1 MKVAVTG
8 ASGFVGRYLVQQ
20 LLQDGHQCRCWR
32 RPTSDVQ
39 SLPDDIEWVTGQL
52 NSPEATRDLLEGC
65 DAVIHAALDRPGD
78 GFRGAEGDLIEFV
91 ERNLLGSLR
100 LMEEARRQ
108 QIERFV
114 FISTCAVHEQILDD
128 RLLDE
133 AHPLWPLT
141 HYGAHKAAIEK
152 FIHAYGLGQQFPV
165 CALRPTG
172 IYGAARPIEHS
183 KWFGLV
189 KAVVDGQDVN
199 CQRGGKEVHVADVA
213 KAAILLLN
221 ADGIEGQAFNCYD
234 RYVSE
239 FEVAQLAKQISGSPA
254 DVQGGPKSPKHQ
266 IETGKLRGLGMEFG
280 GEPLLRQTV
289 QTLVQAAQSVEAH

>member
-32 RPTSDVQ
+32 RATSDVQ

>member
-1 MKVAVTG
+1 MKVALTG

-152 FIHAYGLGQQFPV
+152 FIHAFGLGQHFPV

-172 IYGAARPIEHS
+172 IYGAAHPIEHS
-183 KWFGLV
+183 KWFELV
-189 KAVVDGQDVN
+189 KAVVDGRDVN

-213 KAAILLLN
+213 KAATLLLN
-221 ADGIEGQAFNCYD
+221 ADGIEGQAFNCYE

-239 FEVAQLAKQISGSPA
+239 FEVAQLAKQVSGSPA
-254 DVQGGPKSPKHQ
+254 DIQGGPKSPKHQ
-266 IETGKLRGLGMEFG
+266 IETGKLRALGMEFG
-280 GEPLLRQTV
+280 GEPLLRKTV

>member
-32 RPTSDVQ
+32 RVTSDVQ

-183 KWFGLV
+183 KWFELV

>member
-20 LLQDGHQCRCWR
+20 LLQGGHQCRCWR
-32 RPTSDVQ
+32 RATSDVQ

-221 ADGIEGQAFNCYD
+221 ADAIEGQAFNCYD

>member
-32 RPTSDVQ
+32 RATSDVQ

-221 ADGIEGQAFNCYD
+221 ADAIEGQAFNCYD

-266 IETGKLRGLGMEFG
+266 IETGKLRALGMEFG